1 MANSFLYCLRV
12 AYRNTAIE
20 SGAQDIANTLTTLLQ
35 LLLLTQHHRACPAC
49 YEAKAE
55 WKFWAHMES

>member
-20 SGAQDIANTLTTLLQ
+20 CAAQDIANTLTTLLQ

-55 WKFWAHMES
+55 